1 MTRYRPQSLAIRGQA
16 HARPLPADAGG
27 KAAGLERIVAAGLRT
42 APWFVVRAAARPRGA
57 DAVSKTLAGL
67 VADACGRLVLAGA
80 EGFAVRSSALD
91 EDGIA
96 CSFAGQHLTLLNVP
110 DAPGV
115 LEAIRQCW
123 ESAGEPSARAYRAAL
138 GLPPESPG
146 MAVIV
151 QAMVRAEC
159 SGIAFSEAPQVGRE
173 ALDAPGSPEA
183 IVVATRGLG
192 VPLVSGEVNGDE
204 YRVRADGVVVVCR
217 TDPGAWRLDAL
228 AGGGLV
234 RSDGTV
240 AARRGGRGATARD
253 ARRGAAAPDAGR
265 GARCLDDERVRAI
278 AGAAWRLAR
287 QAGTPQD
294 VEWAIAR
301 TGELYLLQARPITAG
316 IPGTDRV
323 RLRRQDQVGEAPAN
337 AGSPRR
343 PGLPGSGDIVRLW
356 DNANIVES
364 FSGVTL
370 PLTYSVAREA
380 YASVYRG
387 ACRAFGVPRVAL
399 DRNAAV
405 FDQMIGHIEGRVY
418 YNVSSWHRVL
428 ALLPGFGTSQQ
439 FLERMM
445 GAARPGSR
453 AGERAEPVAAA
464 HRRVL
469 DAARVAVR
477 CGVGLVLFERR
488 ARGFERLIGSLTR
501 EVRTRDLDSMSIEQL
516 IDLYDEVRTRALT
529 GWHVTI
535 FNDLAVM
542 VVHGALRRATE
553 SWLDPTVGPSVNG
566 LLRSGELASTAP
578 GAEIQRIARRL
589 RREPAWQGV
598 LDGSVEPLE
607 CLRTDPSLADLRQ
620 MFEAYL
626 ARWGDRC
633 PGELQL
639 DRPTYSEEPAPILST
654 IRALASAPEVPGGV
668 PSERDR
674 AAAWEDL
681 AKTCHSASKV
691 ERSLR
696 IGVLR
701 SLVDMMRYRLA
712 WRERMRFARTEVF
725 AIGRRIFRSMDRQFV
740 DLGILDRPGDLHYLD
755 IAEIRGA
762 IRGTIPAVDLG
773 LIVADRRERFARF
786 AAEPGPPSRFETAGP
801 VVLARRGV
809 RAALT
814 PGPDGVRE
822 LAGTPVWT
830 GRVRGRCLPVEDPR
844 ATTPRPGEIVVARS
858 TDPGWVPILLSAA
871 GLLVERGSLLSHSAI
886 VARELGLPT
895 IVGIDGLMAVV
906 RRGTMADMDGSSG
919 VVRLGPAPARLPAT
933 TEGSR

>member
-1 MTRYRPQSLAIRGQA
+1 MTRYRPRALAIRGQA
-16 HARPLPADAGG
+16 HARPLPVGAGG

-42 APWFVVRAAARPRGA
+42 APWFVVPAAARPRGA
-57 DAVSKTLAGL
+57 VAVGEPLAGL
-67 VADACGRLVLAGA
+67 VADACGRLALAGA

-91 EDGIA
+91 EDGVA

-110 DAPGV
+110 DVPGV
-115 LEAIRQCW
+115 LEAIGRCW
-123 ESAGEPSARAYRAAL
+123 ASAAEPSARAYRAGL
-138 GLPPESPG
+138 GLAPESPG
-146 MAVIV
+146 MAVVV

-173 ALDAPGSPEA
+173 ALDVRRGALDASGSPEA
-183 IVVATRGLG
+183 VVVATRGLG

-204 YRVRADGVVVVCR
+204 YRVLADDVVVVRR

-228 AGGGLV
+228 SGGGLV
-234 RSDGTV
+234 RSDGPV
-240 AARRGGRGATARD
+240 AARPDGRGAATP
-253 ARRGAAAPDAGR
+253 GAGR
-265 GARCLDDERVRAI
+265 GARCLDDDRVRAI
-278 AGAAWRLAR
+278 AEAARRLAR
-287 QAGTPQD
+287 QAGKPQD

-316 IPGTDRV
+316 IAGTDRV
-323 RLRRQDQVGEAPAN
+323 RPRRQGQPGEARAS
-337 AGSPRR
+337 AESPMSQ
-343 PGLPGSGDIVRLW
+343 GLPGSGDIVRLW

-380 YASVYRG
+380 YASVYRR
-387 ACRAFGVPRVAL
+387 ACGAFGVPQVAL

-453 AGERAEPVAAA
+453 GGERAEPVAVA

-477 CGVGLVLFERR
+477 CGMGLVLFERR
-488 ARGFERLIGSLTR
+488 ARGFERLIGSLAHD
-501 EVRTRDLDSMSIEQL
+501 VRTRDLNSMSIEQL
-516 IDLYDEVRTRALT
+516 LDLYDEVRTRALA

-553 SWLDPTVGPSVNG
+553 SWLDPTVGPSVSG
-566 LLRSGELASTAP
+566 LLRSEGLASTAP
-578 GAEIQRIARRL
+578 AAELQRIARRL
-589 RREPAWQGV
+589 RQEPAWRGV
-598 LDGSVEPLE
+598 LDRSAEPLE
-607 CLRTDPSLADLRQ
+607 CLRSDPSLADFRR

-639 DRPTYSEEPAPILST
+639 DRPTYREEPAPILST

-674 AAAWEDL
+674 AATWEDL
-681 AKTCHSASKV
+681 EKKCRAASEV
-691 ERSLR
+691 ERRLR

-701 SLVDMMRYRLA
+701 SLVDMTRYRLC

-725 AIGRRIFRSMDRQFV
+725 AIGRRIFRSLDRQFV

-762 IRGTIPAVDLG
+762 IRGTIPAIDLRV
-773 LIVADRRERFARF
+773 IVADRRERFARF

-801 VVLARRGV
+801 VVLGRRGA

-814 PGPDGVRE
+814 AGTEGVQE
-822 LAGTPVWT
+822 LAGTPVWA
-830 GRVRGRCLPVEDPR
+830 GRVRGPCVRVEDPR
-844 ATTPRPGEIVVARS
+844 DSTPRQGEIVVARS

-895 IVGIDGLMAVV
+895 IVGIDGLMAAVG
-906 RRGTMADMDGSSG
+906 RGTTADMDGSSG
-919 VVRLGPAPARLPAT
+919 IVRLGPEPARLPAT
-933 TEGSR
+933 PEGSR